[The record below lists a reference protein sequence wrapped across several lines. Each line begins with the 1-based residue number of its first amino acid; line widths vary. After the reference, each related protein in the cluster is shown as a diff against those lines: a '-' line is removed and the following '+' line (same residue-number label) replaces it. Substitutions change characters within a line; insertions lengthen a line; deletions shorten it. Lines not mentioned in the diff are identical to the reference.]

1 MYRSTAG
8 RRRHSAP
15 RCPTSGAD
23 LAEARA
29 ACPRGAVDLALLY
42 HHRGDEE
49 MRRRIRA
56 ANLLDLRFRD
66 RIATAVRFRIEA
78 ITDKEAVRRGSALF
92 SLPHLRPMARRRSG
106 ARRTRSGTAL
116 GDVSDDYNWYTK
128 RATLSGVY
136 GATVLFWLGD
146 ESADHRDT
154 WAFLDRRIED
164 VMRIEKVK
172 AEVRK
177 NPAAVGSRLDRSGC
191 CRRSSRR
198 RRWRGWTCRGCR
210 ADRRSGRADGAA
222 PDDAGGGDQMTAPG
236 GPRGAVARRGEVP
249 CTRAAARDTGRS

>member
-1 MYRSTAG
+1 MDISTDDLRDRLLDAALNHVPFDGWSETTFRAAATETGTDSATARS
-8 RRRHSAP
+8 
-15 RCPTSGAD
+15 
-23 LAEARA
+23 

-42 HHRGDEE
+42 HRRGDDE
-49 MRRRIRA
+49 MRRRLRA

-92 SLPHLRPMARRRSG
+92 SLPQHAADG
-106 ARRTRSGTAL
+106 AKAIWGTADAIWETL
-116 GDVSDDYNWYTK
+116 GDTSDDYNWYTK

-136 GATVLFWLGD
+136 GATVLYWLGD
-146 ESADHRDT
+146 ESPENRDT

-177 NPAAVGSRLDRSGC
+177 NPVLSKLVAGPEWVLSRIKPPAKMARTDLPGML
-191 CRRSSRR
+191 RR
-198 RRWRGWTCRGCR
+198 R
-210 ADRRSGRADGAA
+210 
-222 PDDAGGGDQMTAPG
+222 
-236 GPRGAVARRGEVP
+236 AR
-249 CTRAAARDTGRS
+249 